1 MSKIIILI
9 VTALVGFGVYELM
22 RRWLLEEQELAA
34 PLRQIGPVRG
44 AAMTAGGHGT
54 ARGPDLDGPAAAD
67 EVAAPTG
74 CGDCRDSLAA
84 PRRDRRGATGGRA
97 VRPELSGD

>member
-54 ARGPDLDGPAAAD
+54 VQRTLETDGSRVSHRVGRG
-67 EVAAPTG
+67 VV
-74 CGDCRDSLAA
+74 
-84 PRRDRRGATGGRA
+84 RRG
-97 VRPELSGD
+97 